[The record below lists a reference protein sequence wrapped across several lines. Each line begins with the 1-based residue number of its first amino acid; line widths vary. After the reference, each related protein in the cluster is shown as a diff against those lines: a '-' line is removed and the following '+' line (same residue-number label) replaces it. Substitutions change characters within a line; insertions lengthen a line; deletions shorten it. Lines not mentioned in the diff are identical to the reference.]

1 MPIFNVCGTNYQYPN
16 VGEKP
21 WGTIHIAWASAVSSC
36 VTALNTQVSQIAA
49 NQFISPMLAD
59 GDIII
64 QDVGI
69 PTRLPIGAVGQ
80 VLTVG
85 VSNLPEWGAVVGTG
99 DVVGPA
105 GAVDENIAVYDGVT
119 GKLLKD
125 GGITVAAILAQI
137 SAVPNITKWGST
149 AWTPTGSWVANT
161 TYTGV
166 YRRVNDTL
174 EARVSLDLTGAP
186 TATSLN
192 INLPAG
198 LTIDTSKLLGTLT
211 QNVLGHGTSRDDSST
226 GEPVLVVRYNGA
238 TSVRVYYDL
247 IGSVWLDDSDRV
259 DGSVPV
265 PWANNDTLNIYFS
278 VPILE
283 WA

>member
-21 WGTIHIAWASAVSSC
+21 WGTIHIAWAAAVSSC

-137 SAVPNITKWGST
+137 AAV
-149 AWTPTGSWVANT
+149 TPTAPNYDLSSSCGAFSTTSTTPVAVTNLSCTLTTTGGPVVLAIIGDGSATRSYISVAPAGANSSLASMDMYFLRGGT
-161 TYTGV
+161 TIHREWWAPCDLDTGLGLDIAINPATLWTVDFPAAGTYTWTIEV
-166 YRRVNDTL
+166 
-174 EARVSLDLTGAP
+174 EAGYSGQDLD
-186 TATSLN
+186 
-192 INLPAG
+192 IRQK
-198 LTIDTSKLLGTLT
+198 KLLAY
-211 QNVLGHGTSRDDSST
+211 
-226 GEPVLVVRYNGA
+226 E
-238 TSVRVYYDL
+238 
-247 IGSVWLDDSDRV
+247 IK
-259 DGSVPV
+259 
-265 PWANNDTLNIYFS
+265 
-278 VPILE
+278 
-283 WA
+283 